1 MVEVILICMGVAVG
15 IGLATRIDSEPKRP
29 SAPVGTAAEPPGESA
44 G

>member
-15 IGLATRIDSEPKRP
+15 IGVATRIDSEPKRP
-29 SAPVGTAAEPPGESA
+29 SAPVRTPVEAPPDSA